1 MNQHKM
7 KRALFFGLIEL
18 IAAVIFLMSF
28 PAYADGENVSLRL
41 STDKVF
47 YTESDEIELSVK
59 IILVNGSLNGA
70 SMNLSI
76 CDSKG
81 NVVRSEKI
89 RELLLVSTARFAVKD
104 FPDGKYFVDAVL
116 MDKEGVKL
124 TEENIVFYKISE
136 MNKKIPRLFLTRN
149 GTPLLDGKPAL
160 LRCIWLGGG
169 WEGPIDKKDLKAI
182 ADQGFDAVVVG
193 EVYMKQEA
201 FAHYAKYPFRGKG
214 GVKKIVEQCKFENFG
229 ELLKA
234 LDEYKLGCFA
244 HMGEITARFP
254 ELERTNLED
263 TGNFILKYR
272 NDPAILGW
280 YSLDETDAW
289 DETNRAVYHVIKE
302 TDPFRPV
309 WLNVIGE
316 INANSDAC
324 DILSSDPYPVGRS
337 RELTVVASRV
347 SGIVSAQKSMLF
359 KSPSIILQMFA
370 SPVEGWPR
378 PPTPREERCMTYLA
392 LNHGAKSLGYF
403 SHQKLETIPKSK
415 RITPELWNSMK
426 SLNAETK
433 EMSIP
438 YLLGERITGVSCNF
452 SSIDVAVIRYQ
463 KATFLIAVNPS
474 GDEITADFNVGT
486 IKKSGDIPVK
496 FESRKI
502 PVNGGILRDRFLPYD
517 VHIYTF
523 E

>member
-1 MNQHKM
+1 M
-7 KRALFFGLIEL
+7 KSL
-18 IAAVIFLMSF
+18 IAVSLLMPFL
-28 PAYADGENVSLRL
+28 AYADGQNVSLGL
-41 STDKVF
+41 SSDKVF
-47 YTESDEIELSVK
+47 YATSDELELSVR
-59 IILVNGSLNGA
+59 IILANGFLNE
-70 SMNLSI
+70 SYINLSI

-81 NVVRSEKI
+81 NTVRTEKI
-89 RELLLVSTARFAVKD
+89 KELLLVSKTRLSVKD
-104 FPDGKYFVDAVL
+104 LADGKYFVKAVI
-116 MDKEGVKL
+116 MNKEGGKL
-124 TEENIVFYKISE
+124 AEKNLSFYKISPFDR
-136 MNKKIPRLFLTRN
+136 KVARFSLTKN
-149 GTPLLDGKPAL
+149 GTPLLDGKPTL
-160 LRCIWLGGG
+160 LRIVWLSSG

-182 ADQGFDAVVVG
+182 ADHGFDAVVVG

-201 FAHYAKYPFRGKG
+201 FAHYAKYPSRCAG
-214 GVKKIVEQCKFENFG
+214 GVRKIMEQCKFEDFG
-229 ELLKA
+229 ELLKS

-263 TGNFILKYR
+263 TGNFVLKYR
-272 NDPAILGW
+272 NAPAIFGW

-337 RELTVVASRV
+337 RELTVVSDRV
-347 SGIVSAQKSMLF
+347 NSIVRAQKSLPF
-359 KSPSIILQMFA
+359 KSPSIIIQMFA
-370 SPVEGWPR
+370 SPGEGWPR

-403 SHQKLETIPKSK
+403 AHQKLDTLPKSK
-415 RITPELWNSMK
+415 RLTPELWNSMK

-433 EMSIP
+433 AMEIP
-438 YLLGERITGVSCNF
+438 YLLGERVSGISCNA
-452 SSIDVAVIRYQ
+452 SVIDIAVISSQ
-463 KATFLIAVNPS
+463 KTTFLIAVNPS
-474 GDEITADFNVGT
+474 GAEIDADFNVGAM
-486 IKKSGDIPVK
+486 KKSGDIPVK
-496 FESRKI
+496 FESREI
-502 PVNGGILRDRFLPYD
+502 PVANGILRDRFLPYD